1 MFSIP
6 EAFERYR
13 VPDEFPDACYEATP
27 APQRA
32 WIKTTLALIQCLYRE
47 HPLREERTLIHAE
60 RGFGATFRQ
69 VPAPWVLVVPSTGS
83 APRTAAVLTAAR
95 LAGTTCP
102 VAVWS
107 VPPPAPVVAALVLTG
122 VEHLLC
128 LPEDRMPDLLDELA
142 RTQGR
147 GRLVLFSGAHEAL
160 LQRAEAT
167 GVPYRREVRPPTL
180 GILPPADPNPEV
192 LRRAHPDAEI
202 LVCDPTGP
210 PPPRLD
216 ALYAASPDTGHV
228 RADLVLTPGLEGCW
242 AYPDL
247 RPDFFLNR
255 EVVLAAVPRPDAE
268 SFDGRDQ

>member
-1 MFSIP
+1 MFCIP

-13 VPDEFPDACYEATP
+13 VPDDFPDACYESTP

-32 WIKTTLALIQCLYRE
+32 WIKTTLALMQCLYGE
-47 HPLREERTLIHAE
+47 HPSREERTLLHAE

-69 VPAPWVLVVPSTGS
+69 VPAPWVLLVLDGTFAS
-83 APRTAAVLTAAR
+83 APRAAAVLTAAR
-95 LAGTTCP
+95 LAGTAHP

-107 VPPPAPVVAALVLTG
+107 VAPPPPVAAALVLTG
-122 VEHLLC
+122 VEQLLC

-147 GRLVLFSGAHEAL
+147 GRLVLFSAAHEAL
-160 LQRAEAT
+160 LRRAETA
-167 GVPYRREVRPPTL
+167 GIPYRRESRPPRL
-180 GILPPADPNPEV
+180 GILPPADPDPEV

-202 LVCDPTGP
+202 LVCDPSGP
-210 PPPRLD
+210 PPAHLD
-216 ALYAASPDTGHV
+216 ALYASSPDTGDV

-242 AYPDL
+242 IYPDL

-255 EVVLAAVPRPDAE
+255 EAVLAVAPRSDADL
-268 SFDGRDQ
+268 FGD